1 MQPLLDTPRNILI
14 AVDESKGAELAF
26 RWAVDCFIRPD
37 DKIFLI
43 HVRRSPWDQQGA
55 PATGV
60 KSSSGSVGLLPACID
75 FSMAMTMRFSPE
87 LAKKFDENSKTQAD
101 LTMEK
106 YMALAAESQLQCAG
120 NILEGD
126 ERDVICKE
134 VLRVCA
140 DILIVGCR
148 GLNPLQ
154 KAFLGSVSDYCARHS
169 ACPVV
174 IVKPASKTRGANG
187 EDEEPGGSFQVKE
200 QEDMD

>member
-1 MQPLLDTPRNILI
+1 
-14 AVDESKGAELAF
+14 
-26 RWAVDCFIRPD
+26 
-37 DKIFLI
+37 
-43 HVRRSPWDQQGA
+43 
-55 PATGV
+55 
-60 KSSSGSVGLLPACID
+60 
-75 FSMAMTMRFSPE
+75 MAMTMRFSPD

-101 LTMEK
+101 VTMEK

-187 EDEEPGGSFQVKE
+187 EDEESGGSFQVKE
-200 QEDMD
+200 QEDLD